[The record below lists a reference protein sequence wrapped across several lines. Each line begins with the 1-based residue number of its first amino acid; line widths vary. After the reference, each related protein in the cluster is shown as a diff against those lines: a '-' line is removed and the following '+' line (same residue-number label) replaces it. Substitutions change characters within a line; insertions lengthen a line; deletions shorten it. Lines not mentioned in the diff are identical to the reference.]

1 MTLPTAEAVA
11 RVYCRQQGFDPDSKD
26 NPEGWPN
33 WRYYRGRAENALER
47 RREQAE
53 WDAAIEEA
61 RG

>member
-11 RVYCRQQGFDPDSKD
+11 RAYCRQQGFDPDSKD
-26 NPEGWPN
+26 NDEGWPN
-33 WRYYRGRAENALER
+33 WWHYLAEAEEQIER
-47 RREQAE
+47 RQKQAE